1 MSPQEII
8 ITTTSTNARANQIH
22 PSPIHKSH
30 NNDHLGGGHL
40 DIPSPIHTSPS
51 VQRPALSSSVSD
63 FTSETTQ
70 RQRPALTSSVSD
82 LFVKLADMSRYPN
95 SFPSPNNN
103 NSNNNNGGNSGT
115 QTFWRWRRPNF
126 NIGNNRPK
134 SSDSTQ
140 GGSGADSANNNDI
153 MNAPPTGSAAEA
165 LCSMFG
171 DEELSDVRLRGSDG
185 GTVVAVKAILAARS
199 PLFRQR
205 LYCSANKT
213 INNNVSRPSSSS
225 TSDGKPSSG
234 KGDDPTAQT
243 NDSSSRPSSSTSIKQ
258 LEMYKGKQ
266 VVDFKEFDC
275 RILHMVVEFCYTDTM
290 SLMKVPANEDI
301 ARLMANLRIASKAFK
316 LPFLLDKVNQWSWR
330 QLNRNP
336 ALSCAMIDEGM
347 KMDDIDELALQTLQL
362 KTRAA
367 LLPTVGAVGT
377 GVLAFSKPGLLFALR
392 SLEDTTSHLLL
403 FQSIQR
409 WVEFSHE
416 ETSTSPARDR
426 ASREAFA
433 RKCAMRFIK
442 LSKISPGNLESVMKN
457 STLFTG
463 QKDITKSTL
472 LLDAGIRFSDRHQD
486 LVSPLSS
493 PRTSPLPRT
502 RTPTNATLLSSPL
515 RATSPSMQSQ

>member
-1 MSPQEII
+1 MQSSRNG
-8 ITTTSTNARANQIH
+8 T
-22 PSPIHKSH
+22 PSG
-30 NNDHLGGGHL
+30 L
-40 DIPSPIHTSPS
+40 
-51 VQRPALSSSVSD
+51 QRPA
-63 FTSETTQ
+63 T
-70 RQRPALTSSVSD
+70 AGG
-82 LFVKLADMSRYPN
+82 A
-95 SFPSPNNN
+95 N
-103 NSNNNNGGNSGT
+103 NSNRNENNNGGGGVGAL
-115 QTFWRWRRPNF
+115 FRWRRPNF
-126 NIGNNRPK
+126 SLGNGGGGGGGGGGGSSRPR
-134 SSDSTQ
+134 SQESDS
-140 GGSGADSANNNDI
+140 GS
-153 MNAPPTGSAAEA
+153 APPTGSAAEA
-165 LCSMFG
+165 LCSLFG

-185 GTVVAVKAILAARS
+185 GTVIAVKAILAARS
-199 PLFRQR
+199 PFFRQR
-205 LYCSANKT
+205 LYCNNAK
-213 INNNVSRPSSSS
+213 NNNNRPTSGTSQTTTSETRSSRSK
-225 TSDGKPSSG
+225 KPSSQEG
-234 KGDDPTAQT
+234 GDPSGPEKDSAETPSPPPTPPT
-243 NDSSSRPSSSTSIKQ
+243 M
-258 LEMYKGKQ
+258 EMYKGKQ

-336 ALSCAMIDEGM
+336 ALCCAMIDEGM

-392 SLEDTTSHLLL
+392 TLEETTSHLLL

-409 WVEFSHE
+409 WVEFSAE

-457 STLFTG
+457 SSLFTS
-463 QKDITKSTL
+463 QKDMTKATL
-472 LLDAGIRFSDRHQD
+472 LLDAGIRFSDRQVV
-486 LVSPLSS
+486 VSPLSS

-502 RTPTNATLLSSPL
+502 RTPTSNNTSSSSLMKP
-515 RATSPSMQSQ
+515 TSPSLQSQ